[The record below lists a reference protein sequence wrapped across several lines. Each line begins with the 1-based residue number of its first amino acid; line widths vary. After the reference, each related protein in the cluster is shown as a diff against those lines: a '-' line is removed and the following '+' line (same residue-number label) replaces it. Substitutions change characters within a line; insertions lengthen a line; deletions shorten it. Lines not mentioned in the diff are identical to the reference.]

1 MLYYCMITIVQIAM
15 SKTGRRDS
23 PQTPRLK
30 KVWKRQ
36 IRRNTEAVWQNGRS
50 ESRAERRPK
59 QPLRQKYGPVC

>member
-1 MLYYCMITIVQIAM
+1 M

-36 IRRNTEAVWQNGRS
+36 IRRNAEAVWQNGRS
-50 ESRAERRPK
+50 ESRTKWRPK
-59 QPLRQKYGPVC
+59 QPLRQKYEPAC